1 MVVAILTAHAPV
13 RKHLHTV
20 GLFEGDRTG
29 RLWRKEAETVQHI
42 ICCCE
47 ALDRQRYNVFGS
59 LEVEPTDIVQPQLGT
74 AACSY
79 ESQGYG
85 MWAENS
91 I

>member
-13 RKHLHTV
+13 RKHLRTV

-29 RLWRKEAETVQHI
+29 RLCRKEAETVQYI

-59 LEVEPTDIVQPQLGT
+59 LEVEPTNIRTASVRDFCLFIRGT
-74 AACSY
+74 
-79 ESQGYG
+79 GLRNVG
-85 MWAENS
+85 
-91 I
+91 